1 MPIYEYR
8 CKDCSRTFSQLILNT
23 TQATVVTCAYCEGQ
37 QVTKLISNIAVH
49 RSAAARLA
57 DVDLSRPAS
66 DDFYADSRNIGLRAK
81 RQLQQHGLQPPA
93 QFEEVVEK
101 ARSGKFLKEA

>member
-8 CKDCSRTFSQLILNT
+8 CNQCHSQFSQLVLNT
-23 TQATVVTCAYCEGQ
+23 TKVATTTCVYCAASD
-37 QVTKLISNIAVH
+37 VTKLISTIAVH

-57 DVDLSRPAS
+57 DVDQRHPAS
-66 DDFYADSRNIGLRAK
+66 DDFYADRRNIGLRA
-81 RQLQQHGLQPPA
+81 QQQFQRRGIQPPA

-101 ARSGKFLKEA
+101 ARSGKFLQEP